1 MEMIQPQSY
10 LQEFLCRKYTL
21 FCSSF
26 IRIPPAI
33 HVKIVC
39 SLYLRKV
46 LQLSHSLC
54 IFAHDQK
61 DSVQ

>member
-26 IRIPPAI
+26 IRIPSVI
-33 HVKIVC
+33 HVKIAYKR
-39 SLYLRKV
+39 YLRKV
-46 LQLSHSLC
+46 LQLSYSLC